1 MSRDGAPGS
10 DPGSD
15 RDPDGDRDRESWSPA
30 GSDSPPPYRDAVP
43 ESTLGDRFPVLALAA
58 RNLTRTRTRSVLAA
72 LGIAIGVVA
81 IASLGMFGS
90 AFQRSQME
98 NIGTIGNDVV
108 VAPGEDLGRDNF
120 TETHLREIRRA
131 AGPAELV
138 PVKRDSRE
146 VTYRGE
152 TRNRTVYGLADPQS
166 LYDVRQGFIPDRWRS
181 GAVVGNR
188 LADEEEIRAG
198 EALTVDGQT
207 VRVVAVLEDAGQAA
221 IVDPDDAVLLPPDRF
236 DENTY
241 SQVVVLSASTV
252 AANRTATEIRAAMND
267 RRQRVRVFEFG
278 QIAEQVDRLFLQL
291 NLFLVGIGAVS
302 LVVAGTSILN
312 VMLMSTVERREEIGV
327 LRAVGFEKRAVL
339 RILLTEAG
347 ILGLLGGTVGV
358 AVSALIGAGVN
369 GLFLGDPLAFDA
381 LSVFYL
387 AVGFGFGVGSSLV
400 SGAYPAWKA
409 ATLDPV
415 QALRGN

>member
-1 MSRDGAPGS
+1 MSRDGPSWRAPSGA
-10 DPGSD
+10 D
-15 RDPDGDRDRESWSPA
+15 RPE
-30 GSDSPPPYRDAVP
+30 DATGA
-43 ESTLGDRFPVLALAA
+43 TLVDRFPVLALAA
-58 RNLTRTRTRSVLAA
+58 RNLTRTKTRSVLAA
-72 LGIAIGVVA
+72 LGIAIGVIA

-98 NIGTIGNDVV
+98 NIGQIGNDVA

-120 TETHLREIRRA
+120 TETQLREIQRA
-131 AGPAELV
+131 AGGAELV
-138 PVKRDSRE
+138 AVKRDGRE

-152 TRNRTVYGLADPQS
+152 TQNRTVYGLADPNS
-166 LYDVRQGFIPDRWRS
+166 LYDVRQGFIPDQWRD
-181 GAVVGNR
+181 GAVVGSQ
-188 LADEEEIRAG
+188 LAADEGIRAG

-207 VRVVAVLEDAGQAA
+207 FRVVAVLDETGQAV
-221 IVDPDDAVLLPPDRF
+221 IVNPDDAVLLPPDRF

-241 SQVVVLSASTV
+241 AQVVVLSEST
-252 AANRTATEIRAAMND
+252 AEANRTAMAIRTAMNG
-267 RRQRVRVFEFG
+267 RQQRVQIFEFG
-278 QIAEQVDRLFLQL
+278 QLAEQINQLFFQL

-347 ILGLLGGTVGV
+347 ILGLAGGTVGV
-358 AVSALIGAGVN
+358 VVSVLVGAGVN
-369 GLFLGDPLAFDA
+369 SLFLGDPLAFDT
-381 LSVFYL
+381 LSGFYL
-387 AVGFGFGVGSSLV
+387 VAGFAFGVGSSLL

>member
-1 MSRDGAPGS
+1 
-10 DPGSD
+10 
-15 RDPDGDRDRESWSPA
+15 
-30 GSDSPPPYRDAVP
+30 
-43 ESTLGDRFPVLALAA
+43 
-58 RNLTRTRTRSVLAA
+58 
-72 LGIAIGVVA
+72 
-81 IASLGMFGS
+81 
-90 AFQRSQME
+90 
-98 NIGTIGNDVV
+98 
-108 VAPGEDLGRDNF
+108 
-120 TETHLREIRRA
+120 LREIQRA
-131 AGPAELV
+131 AGGAELV
-138 PVKRDSRE
+138 AVKRDSRE

-152 TRNRTVYGLADPQS
+152 TQNRTVYGLADPNS
-166 LYDVRQGFIPDRWRS
+166 LYDVRQGFIPDQWRD
-181 GAVVGNR
+181 GAVVGSQ
-188 LADEEEIRAG
+188 LAADEGIRAG

-207 VRVVAVLEDAGQAA
+207 FRVVAVLDETGQAV
-221 IVDPDDAVLLPPDRF
+221 IVNPDNAVLLPPDRF

-241 SQVVVLSASTV
+241 AQVVVLSEST
-252 AANRTATEIRAAMND
+252 AEANRTAREIRTAMNG
-267 RRQRVRVFEFG
+267 RQQRVQIFEFG
-278 QIAEQVDRLFLQL
+278 QLAEQINQLFFQL

-347 ILGLLGGTVGV
+347 ILGLAGGTVGV
-358 AVSALIGAGVN
+358 VVSVLVGAGVN
-369 GLFLGDPLAFDA
+369 SLFLGDPLAFDA

-387 AVGFGFGVGSSLV
+387 TAGFAFGVGSSLL

>member
-1 MSRDGAPGS
+1 MSREEYENGS
-10 DPGSD
+10 
-15 RDPDGDRDRESWSPA
+15 A
-30 GSDSPPPYRDAVP
+30 TVA
-43 ESTLGDRFPVLALAA
+43 DRFPVLSLAT
-58 RNLTRTRTRSVLAA
+58 RNLTRTKTRSLLAA
-72 LGIAIGVVA
+72 LGIAIGVIA

-90 AFQRSQME
+90 AFQRAQME

-108 VAPGEDLGRDNF
+108 VAPGEDLGRQNF
-120 TETHLREIRRA
+120 TETQLREIRRA
-131 AGPAELV
+131 AGGAELV
-138 PVKRDSRE
+138 AVKRDSRE

-152 TRNRTVYGLADPQS
+152 TQNRTVYGLADPGS
-166 LYDVRQGFIPDRWRS
+166 LYDIREGFIPDQWRD
-181 GAVVGNR
+181 GAVVGNE
-188 LADEEEIRAG
+188 LAADEGIRAG

-207 VRVVAVLEDAGQAA
+207 FRVVAVLEGAGQAS
-221 IVDPDDAVLLPPDRF
+221 IVNPDNAVLLPPDRF

-241 SQVVVLSASTV
+241 AQVVVLSEST
-252 AANRTATEIRAAMND
+252 AEANETATRIRETMND
-267 RRQRVRVFEFG
+267 RQERVQVFEFG
-278 QIAEQVDRLFLQL
+278 QIAEQIDQLFLQL

-327 LRAVGFEKRAVL
+327 LRAVGFEKRSVL

-347 ILGLLGGTVGV
+347 ILGLIGGTVG
-358 AVSALIGAGVN
+358 AVVSFLVGMGVN
-369 GLFLGDPLAFDA
+369 SLFLGDPLAFDT

-387 AVGFGFGVGSSLV
+387 TVAFAFGVGSSLV

-415 QALRGN
+415 RALRGN

>member
-1 MSRDGAPGS
+1 MSRDGPSWRAPSGPDRPEDAPG
-10 DPGSD
+10 
-15 RDPDGDRDRESWSPA
+15 A
-30 GSDSPPPYRDAVP
+30 
-43 ESTLGDRFPVLALAA
+43 TLVDRFPVLALAA
-58 RNLTRTRTRSVLAA
+58 RNLTRTKTRSVLAA
-72 LGIAIGVVA
+72 LGIAIGVIA

-98 NIGTIGNDVV
+98 NIGQIGNDVA

-120 TETHLREIRRA
+120 TETQLREIQRA
-131 AGPAELV
+131 AGGTELV
-138 PVKRDSRE
+138 AVKRDSRE
-146 VTYRGE
+146 VTFRGE
-152 TRNRTVYGLADPQS
+152 TQNRTVYGLADPNS
-166 LYDVRQGFIPDRWRS
+166 LYDVRQGFIPDQWRD
-181 GAVVGNR
+181 GAVVGSQ
-188 LADEEEIRAG
+188 LAADEGIRAG

-207 VRVVAVLEDAGQAA
+207 FRVVAVLDETGQAV
-221 IVDPDDAVLLPPDRF
+221 IVNPDNAVLLPPDRF

-241 SQVVVLSASTV
+241 AQVVVLSEST
-252 AANRTATEIRAAMND
+252 AEANRTAMDIRTAMNG
-267 RRQRVRVFEFG
+267 RQQRVQIFEFG
-278 QIAEQVDRLFLQL
+278 QLADQINQLFFQL

-347 ILGLLGGTVGV
+347 ILGLAGGTVGV
-358 AVSALIGAGVN
+358 VVSFLIGAGVN
-369 GLFLGDPLAFDA
+369 SLFLGDPLAFDT

-387 AVGFGFGVGSSLV
+387 AAGFAFGVGSSLL

-415 QALRGN
+415 QALRGS

>member
-1 MSRDGAPGS
+1 MSRD
-10 DPGSD
+10 
-15 RDPDGDRDRESWSPA
+15 
-30 GSDSPPPYRDAVP
+30 DSPEPTESSGSPEAADSSKPPRRVGGEPPDEVVSRA
-43 ESTLGDRFPVLALAA
+43 TLTDRFPVLSLAA
-58 RNLTRTRTRSVLAA
+58 RNLTRTKTRSLLAA
-72 LGIAIGVVA
+72 LGIAIGVIA

-90 AFQRSQME
+90 AFQRSQMQ
-98 NIGTIGNDVV
+98 NIGTIGNDVAV
-108 VAPGEDLGRDNF
+108 SPGEDLGRQNF
-120 TETHLREIRRA
+120 TETQLREIQRA
-131 AGPAELV
+131 AGAAELV

-152 TRNRTVYGLADPQS
+152 AQNRTVYGLDDPKS
-166 LYDVRQGFIPDRWRS
+166 LYDVRQGRIPDQWRS
-181 GAVVGNR
+181 GVVVGDR
-188 LADEEEIRAG
+188 LARDEGIRAG
-198 EALTVDGQT
+198 EALAIDDTT
-207 VRVVAVLEDAGQAA
+207 YRVVAVLDETGQAT
-221 IVDPDDAVLLPPDRF
+221 IVDPDNAVVLPTERF

-241 SQVVVLSASTV
+241 SQVVVLSDST
-252 AANRTATEIRAAMND
+252 AEANRTAARIRTAMNG
-267 RRQRVRVFEFG
+267 REERVRIFEFG
-278 QIAEQVDRLFLQL
+278 QIAEQVDQLFLQL

-347 ILGLLGGTVGV
+347 FLGLVGGTVGV
-358 AVSALIGAGVN
+358 VVSALVGAGVN
-369 GLFLGDPLAFDA
+369 SLFLGDPLAFDT

-387 AVGFGFGVGSSLV
+387 GVGFAFGIGSSLV

>member
-1 MSRDGAPGS
+1 MSRDGPSESGPGS
-10 DPGSD
+10 GSTS
-15 RDPDGDRDRESWSPA
+15 ES
-30 GSDSPPPYRDAVP
+30 GSNPTQWASSPPQQTP
-43 ESTLGDRFPVLALAA
+43 ESTLVDRFPVLALAA

-72 LGIAIGVVA
+72 LGIAIGVIA

-90 AFQRSQME
+90 AFQRAQME
-98 NIGTIGNDVV
+98 NIGTIGNDVAV
-108 VAPGEDLGRDNF
+108 VPGEDLDRNNF
-120 TETHLREIRRA
+120 TETHLREIQRA
-131 AGPAELV
+131 AGAAELV
-138 PVKRDSRE
+138 AVKRDSRE

-152 TRNRTVYGLADPQS
+152 TQNRTVYGLADPGS
-166 LYDVRQGFIPDRWRS
+166 LYDVRQGFIPEQWRD
-181 GAVVGNR
+181 GAVVGSQ
-188 LADEEEIRAG
+188 LAEDEEIRAG
-198 EALTVDGQT
+198 EALRVDGQT
-207 VRVVAVLEDAGQAA
+207 FRVVAVLEDAGQAS
-221 IVDPDDAVLLPPDRF
+221 IVNPDSAVLLPPDRF

-241 SQVVVLSASTV
+241 AQVVVLSESTA
-252 AANRTATEIRAAMND
+252 AANRTAVDIRAAMNG
-267 RRQRVRVFEFG
+267 RQQRVEVFEFG
-278 QIAEQVDRLFLQL
+278 RLAEQIDQLFFQL

-312 VMLMSTVERREEIGV
+312 VMLMSTVERRGEIGV

-347 ILGLLGGTVGV
+347 ILGLIGGTVGV
-358 AVSALIGAGVN
+358 VVSFLIGTGVN
-369 GLFLGDPLAFDA
+369 SLFLGDPLAFDT

-387 AVGFGFGVGSSLV
+387 AAGFAFGIGSSLV

>member
-1 MSRDGAPGS
+1 MSPEGHGASREGDADTPG
-10 DPGSD
+10 G
-15 RDPDGDRDRESWSPA
+15 A
-30 GSDSPPPYRDAVP
+30 TTFA
-43 ESTLGDRFPVLALAA
+43 DRFPVLSLAG
-58 RNLTRTRTRSVLAA
+58 RNLTRTRTRSLLAA
-72 LGIAIGVVA
+72 LGIAIGVIA

-90 AFQRSQME
+90 AFQRAQME

-108 VAPGEDLGRDNF
+108 VAPGEDLGRQNF
-120 TETHLREIRRA
+120 TETQLREIRRA
-131 AGPAELV
+131 AGGAELV
-138 PVKRDSRE
+138 AVKRDSRE

-152 TRNRTVYGLADPQS
+152 TQNRTVYGLADPGS
-166 LYDVRQGFIPDRWRS
+166 LYDVREGFIPDQWRD
-181 GAVVGNR
+181 GAVVGNE
-188 LADEEEIRAG
+188 LAADEDIRAG

-207 VRVVAVLEDAGQAA
+207 FRVVAVLEGAGQAS
-221 IVDPDDAVLLPPDRF
+221 IVNPDNAVLLPPDRF

-241 SQVVVLSASTV
+241 AQVVVLSEST
-252 AANRTATEIRAAMND
+252 AEANETAMRIRETMNG
-267 RRQRVRVFEFG
+267 RQERVQVFEFG
-278 QIAEQVDRLFLQL
+278 QIAEQVDQLFLQL

-347 ILGLLGGTVGV
+347 ILGLVGGTVG
-358 AVSALIGAGVN
+358 AVVSFLVGMGVN
-369 GLFLGDPLAFDA
+369 SLFLGDPLAFDT

-387 AVGFGFGVGSSLV
+387 TVAFAFGVGSSLV

>member
-1 MSRDGAPGS
+1 MSRDDS
-10 DPGSD
+10 S
-15 RDPDGDRDRESWSPA
+15 ESESGPT
-30 GSDSPPPYRDAVP
+30 PPSESAQWASSEQVP
-43 ESTLGDRFPVLALAA
+43 ESTLVDRFPILALAA

-72 LGIAIGVVA
+72 LGIAIGVIA

-98 NIGTIGNDVV
+98 NIGTIGNDVAV
-108 VAPGEDLGRDNF
+108 VPGEDLDRNNF
-120 TETHLREIRRA
+120 TETHLREIQRA
-131 AGPAELV
+131 AGAAELV
-138 PVKRDSRE
+138 AVKRDSRE

-152 TRNRTVYGLADPQS
+152 TQNRTVYGLADPAS
-166 LYDVRQGFIPDRWRS
+166 LYDVRQGFIPEQWRD
-181 GAVVGNR
+181 GAVVGSQ
-188 LADEEEIRAG
+188 LAEDEGIRAG

-207 VRVVAVLEDAGQAA
+207 FRVVAVLEDAGQAS
-221 IVDPDDAVLLPPDRF
+221 IVNPDSAVLLPPDRF

-241 SQVVVLSASTV
+241 AQVVVLSEST
-252 AANRTATEIRAAMND
+252 AEANRTATEIRAAMNG
-267 RRQRVRVFEFG
+267 RQQRVEVFEFG
-278 QIAEQVDRLFLQL
+278 RLAEQIDQLFFQL

-312 VMLMSTVERREEIGV
+312 VMLMSTVERRGEIGV

-347 ILGLLGGTVGV
+347 ILGLIGGTVGV
-358 AVSALIGAGVN
+358 VVSFLIGMGVN
-369 GLFLGDPLAFDA
+369 GLFLGDPLAFDV
-381 LSVFYL
+381 LSAFYL
-387 AVGFGFGVGSSLV
+387 AAGFAFGIGSSLV

>member
-1 MSRDGAPGS
+1 MSREG
-10 DPGSD
+10 DPEAV
-15 RDPDGDRDRESWSPA
+15 PDGTPTFA
-30 GSDSPPPYRDAVP
+30 
-43 ESTLGDRFPVLALAA
+43 DRFPVLSLAG
-58 RNLTRTRTRSVLAA
+58 RNLTRTKTRSLLAA

-98 NIGTIGNDVV
+98 NIGAIGNDVMV
-108 VAPGEDLGRDNF
+108 VPGEDLGRQNF
-120 TETHLREIRRA
+120 TETQLREIRRA
-131 AGPAELV
+131 AGGAELV
-138 PVKRDSRE
+138 AVKRDSRE
-146 VTYRGE
+146 VGYRGE
-152 TRNRTVYGLADPQS
+152 TQNRTVYGLADPNA
-166 LYDVRQGFIPDRWRS
+166 LYDVRQGFVPDQWRS
-181 GAVVGNR
+181 GAVVGDQ
-188 LADEEEIRAG
+188 LARDEGIRAG
-198 EALTVDGQT
+198 DALTVDEQT
-207 VRVVAVLEDAGQAA
+207 YRVVAVLDETGQAVV
-221 IVDPDDAVLLPPDRF
+221 VDPDDAVLLPPERF
-236 DENTY
+236 DEDTY
-241 SQVVVLSASTV
+241 AQVVVLSAST
-252 AANRTATEIRAAMND
+252 AEANETAERIRETMNG
-267 RRQRVRVFEFG
+267 RQERVQVFEFG
-278 QIAEQVDRLFLQL
+278 RLAEQVDQLFLQL

-347 ILGLLGGTVGV
+347 ILGIVGGTVG
-358 AVSALIGAGVN
+358 AVVSVLVGLGVN
-369 GLFLGDPLAFDA
+369 ELFLGDPLAFDT

-387 AVGFGFGVGSSLV
+387 TVAVAFGVGSSLV

>member
-1 MSRDGAPGS
+1 MSRDGPSWRAPSGPDRPEDAPG
-10 DPGSD
+10 
-15 RDPDGDRDRESWSPA
+15 A
-30 GSDSPPPYRDAVP
+30 
-43 ESTLGDRFPVLALAA
+43 TLVDRFPVLALAA
-58 RNLTRTRTRSVLAA
+58 RNLTRTKTRSVLAA
-72 LGIAIGVVA
+72 LGIAIGVIA

-98 NIGTIGNDVV
+98 NIGQIGNDVA

-120 TETHLREIRRA
+120 TETQLREIQRA
-131 AGPAELV
+131 AGGAELV
-138 PVKRDSRE
+138 AVKRDSRE

-152 TRNRTVYGLADPQS
+152 TQNRTVYGLADPNS
-166 LYDVRQGFIPDRWRS
+166 LYDVRQGFIPDQWRD
-181 GAVVGNR
+181 GAVVGSQ
-188 LADEEEIRAG
+188 LAADEGIRAG

-207 VRVVAVLEDAGQAA
+207 FRVVAVLDETGQAV
-221 IVDPDDAVLLPPDRF
+221 IVNPDNAVLLPPDRF

-241 SQVVVLSASTV
+241 AQVVVLSEST
-252 AANRTATEIRAAMND
+252 AEANRTAREIRTAMNG
-267 RRQRVRVFEFG
+267 RQQRVQIFEFG
-278 QIAEQVDRLFLQL
+278 QLAEQINQLFFQL

-347 ILGLLGGTVGV
+347 ILGLAGGTVGV
-358 AVSALIGAGVN
+358 VVSVLVGAGVN
-369 GLFLGDPLAFDA
+369 SLFLGDPLAFDA

-387 AVGFGFGVGSSLV
+387 TAGFAFGVGSSLL

>member
-1 MSRDGAPGS
+1 MSRDGPSWRAPSGADRTEDAPG
-10 DPGSD
+10 
-15 RDPDGDRDRESWSPA
+15 A
-30 GSDSPPPYRDAVP
+30 
-43 ESTLGDRFPVLALAA
+43 TLVDRFPVLALAA
-58 RNLTRTRTRSVLAA
+58 RNLTRTKTRSVLAA
-72 LGIAIGVVA
+72 LGIAIGVIA

-98 NIGTIGNDVV
+98 NIGQIGNDVA
-108 VAPGEDLGRDNF
+108 VAPGEDLERDNF
-120 TETHLREIRRA
+120 TETQLREIQRA
-131 AGPAELV
+131 AGGAELV
-138 PVKRDSRE
+138 AVKRDSRE

-152 TRNRTVYGLADPQS
+152 TQNRTVYGLADPNS
-166 LYDVRQGFIPDRWRS
+166 LYDVRQGFIPDQWRD
-181 GAVVGNR
+181 GAVVGSQ
-188 LADEEEIRAG
+188 LAADEGIRAG

-207 VRVVAVLEDAGQAA
+207 FRVVAVLDETGQAV
-221 IVDPDDAVLLPPDRF
+221 IVNPDNAVLLPPDRF
-236 DENTY
+236 DEDTY
-241 SQVVVLSASTV
+241 AQVVVLSEST
-252 AANRTATEIRAAMND
+252 AEANRTAMEIRTAMNG
-267 RRQRVRVFEFG
+267 RQQRVQIFEFG
-278 QIAEQVDRLFLQL
+278 QLADQINQLFFQL

-347 ILGLLGGTVGV
+347 ILGLAGGTVGV
-358 AVSALIGAGVN
+358 VVSFLVGAGVN
-369 GLFLGDPLAFDA
+369 SLFLGDPLAFDT

-387 AVGFGFGVGSSLV
+387 AAGFAFGVGSSLL

-415 QALRGN
+415 QALRGS

>member
-1 MSRDGAPGS
+1 MSRDGPSWRAPSGA
-10 DPGSD
+10 D
-15 RDPDGDRDRESWSPA
+15 RPE
-30 GSDSPPPYRDAVP
+30 DATGA
-43 ESTLGDRFPVLALAA
+43 TLVDRFPVLALAA
-58 RNLTRTRTRSVLAA
+58 RNLTRTKTRSVLAA
-72 LGIAIGVVA
+72 LGIAIGVIA

-98 NIGTIGNDVV
+98 NIGQIGNDVA

-120 TETHLREIRRA
+120 TETQLREIQRA
-131 AGPAELV
+131 AGGAELV
-138 PVKRDSRE
+138 AVKRDGRE

-152 TRNRTVYGLADPQS
+152 TQNRTVYGLADPNS
-166 LYDVRQGFIPDRWRS
+166 LYDVRQGFIPDQWRD
-181 GAVVGNR
+181 GAVVGSQ
-188 LADEEEIRAG
+188 LAADEGIRAG

-207 VRVVAVLEDAGQAA
+207 FRVVAVLDETGQAV
-221 IVDPDDAVLLPPDRF
+221 IVNPDDAVLLPPDRF

-241 SQVVVLSASTV
+241 AQVVVLSEST
-252 AANRTATEIRAAMND
+252 AEANRTAMAIRTAMNG
-267 RRQRVRVFEFG
+267 RQQRVQIFEFG
-278 QIAEQVDRLFLQL
+278 QLAERINQLFFQL

-347 ILGLLGGTVGV
+347 ILGLAGGTVGV
-358 AVSALIGAGVN
+358 VVSVLVGAGVN
-369 GLFLGDPLAFDA
+369 SLFLGDPLAFDA
-381 LSVFYL
+381 LSGFYL
-387 AVGFGFGVGSSLV
+387 VAGFAFGVGSSLL

>member
-1 MSRDGAPGS
+1 MSRDDSGADRGRTPDGESRSGS
-10 DPGSD
+10 DP
-15 RDPDGDRDRESWSPA
+15 PDA
-30 GSDSPPPYRDAVP
+30 PPPHPRADDAARA
-43 ESTLGDRFPVLALAA
+43 TATDRFPVLSLAA

-72 LGIAIGVVA
+72 LGIAIGVIA

-98 NIGTIGNDVV
+98 NIGQIGNDLAVV
-108 VAPGEDLGRDNF
+108 PGEDLDRRNF
-120 TETHLREIRRA
+120 TETHLREIQRA
-131 AGPAELV
+131 AGAAELV

-146 VTYRGE
+146 VMYRGDAQ
-152 TRNRTVYGLADPQS
+152 NRTVYGLEDPGS
-166 LYDVRQGFIPDRWRS
+166 LYDVRQGFIPDEWRS
-181 GAVVGNR
+181 GAVVGSG
-188 LADEEEIRAG
+188 LAADEGIRAG

-207 VRVVAVLEDAGQAA
+207 YRVVAVLDETGQAA
-221 IVDPDDAVLLPPDRF
+221 IVDADNAVLLPPERF
-236 DENTY
+236 DEDTY
-241 SQVVVLSASTV
+241 SQVVVLSEST
-252 AANRTATEIRAAMND
+252 AEANRTATNIRTSMNG
-267 RRQRVRVFEFG
+267 RQERVRIFEFG
-278 QIAEQVDRLFLQL
+278 QLAEQVDQLFFQL

-347 ILGLLGGTVGV
+347 ILGLVGGTVG
-358 AVSALIGAGVN
+358 AVVSVLVGLGVN
-369 GLFLGDPLAFDA
+369 SVFLGDPLAFDA
-381 LSVFYL
+381 LSLFYL
-387 AVGFGFGVGSSLV
+387 VAGFAFGVGSSLV

-415 QALRGN
+415 RALRGN

>member
-1 MSRDGAPGS
+1 MSRDEPSEFGPK
-10 DPGSD
+10 
-15 RDPDGDRDRESWSPA
+15 
-30 GSDSPPPYRDAVP
+30 SPPPLRGDVP
-43 ESTLGDRFPVLALAA
+43 DSTLADRVPVVALAA

-72 LGIAIGVVA
+72 LGIAIGVIA

-98 NIGTIGNDVV
+98 NIGTIGNDVA
-108 VAPGEDLGRDNF
+108 VAPGEDLGRENF
-120 TETHLREIRRA
+120 TETQLREIQRA
-131 AGPAELV
+131 AGAAELV
-138 PVKRDSRE
+138 AIKRDSRA
-146 VTYRGE
+146 VGYRGE
-152 TRNRTVYGLADPQS
+152 TQNRTVYGLADPKS

-181 GAVVGNR
+181 GAVVGSQ
-188 LADEEEIRAG
+188 LAADEGIRAG

-207 VRVVAVLEDAGQAA
+207 YRVVAVLDETGQAT
-221 IVDPDDAVLLPPDRF
+221 IVDPDDAVVLPPDRF

-241 SQVVVLSASTV
+241 AQVVVLSESTA
-252 AANRTATEIRAAMND
+252 AANRTATNIRAAMNA
-267 RRQRVRVFEFG
+267 REQRVRVFEFG
-278 QIAEQVDRLFLQL
+278 QLAEQIDQLFLQL

-327 LRAVGFEKRAVL
+327 LRAVGFEKTAVL

-358 AVSALIGAGVN
+358 VVSALVGAGVN
-369 GLFLGDPLAFDA
+369 SLFLGDPLAFDT
-381 LSVFYL
+381 LGLFYL
-387 AVGFGFGVGSSLV
+387 AAGFAFGVGSSLV

-415 QALRGN
+415 QALRGS